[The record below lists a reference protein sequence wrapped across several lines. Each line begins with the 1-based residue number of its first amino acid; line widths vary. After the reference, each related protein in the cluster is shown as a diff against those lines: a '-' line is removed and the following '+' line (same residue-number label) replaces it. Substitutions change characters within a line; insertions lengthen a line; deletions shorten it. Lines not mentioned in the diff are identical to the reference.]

1 MNRFEVSEDDA
12 GRRLDVALADWL
24 GISRSRVAVLV
35 TDGQV
40 VVDGARVSRSTI
52 LRAGQTVEVADADVV
67 DAPAAPEAPPILYAD
82 DHLLVIDKPAGL
94 VVHAGAGHDGDTL
107 VDALR
112 AAGHPLADVGDPT
125 RPGIVHRLDRD
136 TSGVMVV
143 ACTPQAHRGLVEALS
158 RREVTRHYL
167 ALVAGVPAAPRG
179 RVEGPIGRDPRQR
192 TRFAVVTTGRDA
204 VTRYATIASGSGL
217 DATSLLACRLET
229 GRTHQIR
236 VHLTEI
242 GHPVIGDPS
251 YGRTGAVARTLGLRR
266 QALHAA
272 HLVFE
277 HPVDGRRVEA
287 WAPVPA
293 DLAAAIEASG
303 IELPEDLAPHWP

>member
-1 MNRFEVSEDDA
+1 MNRFDVTPDDA

-24 GISRSRVAVLV
+24 GISRSRVAALV
-35 TDGQV
+35 SDGQV
-40 VVDGARVSRSTI
+40 LLDGESVSRSTI
-52 LRAGQTVEVADADVV
+52 LRAGQSVEVADADVV
-67 DAPAAPEAPPILYAD
+67 DAPPAPPAPPILYAD
-82 DHLLVIDKPAGL
+82 EHLLVIDKPAGL

-143 ACTPQAHRGLVEALS
+143 ACTPDAHRGLVDALS
-158 RREVTRHYL
+158 RRAVTRHYL
-167 ALVAGVPAAPRG
+167 ALVAGTPAAPRG
-179 RVEGPIGRDPRQR
+179 RVEGPIGRDPRHR

-204 VTRYATIASGSGL
+204 VTRYATIASG
-217 DATSLLACRLET
+217 AEPEETSLLACRLET

-242 GHPVIGDPS
+242 GHPVVGDPL
-251 YGRTGAVARTLGLRR
+251 YGRTGALARALGMGR

-272 HLVFE
+272 HLVFD
-277 HPVDGRRVEA
+277 HPVDGHRVEA

-293 DLAAAIEASG
+293 DLARAIETSG
-303 IELPEDLAPHWP
+303 IRLPEDLAPHWP